1 MRDATGTI
9 LGIVPIDRQGNVPEE
24 LALVRL
30 HQIEEG
36 DRDGKP
42 RVPTVDL
49 AIQAKRVA
57 TKGDR
62 LAQYLWW
69 IYPNEADFANV
80 DTTDAAWAPPAHLRE
95 KGYGMAIL
103 AKDKAQ
109 REAVL
114 EVLRRNFTAR
124 ERRLMRGLLI
134 EVKRPRAKGAAGV
147 FQQAKQG
154 PVVFERI
161 QVDPLFLSR
170 QPDAR
175 GPNAGEK
182 VDQDVLTH
190 ELVHFL
196 RRRDP
201 GRRGTLGQ
209 RPRPFFTSGSDRDLE
224 EAMTDAE
231 TLARV
236 RQAPTG
242 RRGGYHQH
250 IKKEGKLKAG
260 LPADAAH
267 DSLLVH
273 DKQVLAGITAPR
285 TLQEKRGSAKHYPFE
300 LAREI
305 DIERG
310 KQAPTLPGTTKQA
323 TTAERV
329 ENSISFDT
337 ASQRDKVVA
346 RMFKGRSGRAADK
359 TVQEHFLKLALAH
372 LQLNGKAEAVDT
384 YWRYRRK
391 HATLGD
397 LTVETHLYS
406 PSANLDRREAIDN
419 IVTAGMSKGN
429 AGVAEWRDGKLV
441 QLSSKRKAGG
451 SGGKAD
457 VGSVSVRVPTQR
469 QLDRATA
476 GGW

>member
-1 MRDATGTI
+1 MKRAHTTPKGRPAKRLRLLQPAKADPKPDVALPHGWTAEAFTPTKRGEIGSVTVRDATGTI

-42 RVPTVDL
+42 RVPT
-49 AIQAKRVA
+49 
-57 TKGDR
+57 
-62 LAQYLWW
+62 
-69 IYPNEADFANV
+69 
-80 DTTDAAWAPPAHLRE
+80 
-95 KGYGMAIL
+95 
-103 AKDKAQ
+103 
-109 REAVL
+109 
-114 EVLRRNFTAR
+114 
-124 ERRLMRGLLI
+124 
-134 EVKRPRAKGAAGV
+134 
-147 FQQAKQG
+147 
-154 PVVFERI
+154 
-161 QVDPLFLSR
+161 
-170 QPDAR
+170 
-175 GPNAGEK
+175 NAGEK

-310 KQAPTLPGTTKQA
+310 KQASTLPGTTKQA

-329 ENSISFDT
+329 EESISFDT

-359 TVQEHFLKLALAH
+359 AVQEHFPKLALAH

-429 AGVAEWRDGKLV
+429 AGVAEWRDGELV

-457 VGSVSVRVPTQR
+457 AGPVAVPVPTQR

-476 GGW
+476 GGR